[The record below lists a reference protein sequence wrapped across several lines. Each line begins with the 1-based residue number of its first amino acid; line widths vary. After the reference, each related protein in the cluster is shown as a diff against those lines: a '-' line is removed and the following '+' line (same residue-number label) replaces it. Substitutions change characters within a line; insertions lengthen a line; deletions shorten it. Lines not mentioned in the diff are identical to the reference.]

1 MTLQDN
7 LKASKDYI
15 NHKAIILGLIAYIIS
30 FFIFNMFIKEIWIS
44 ALISGF
50 LMGIITKNITQ
61 NSKEEQITFL
71 IIIIILIIGYFAL
84 SPVMGL

>member
-30 FFIFNMFIKEIWIS
+30 FFIFNMLIKEIWIS